1 MSSGEASPSS
11 RDSTNIFLPIGVNS
25 TQLGQP
31 ELVIDTG
38 IDIDKLIGSLVISLQ
53 AAQVASM
60 ELQRQSDHAETE
72 RVDAELALGRHDR
85 PRSSRRRPPSMRP
98 RWSIGSPRRSSSS
111 GRSGTR
117 VPRHESGTRHEVLI
131 RHGHSA
137 LFGVKGVVGSA
148 GVLHVSNI
156 LNQHLL

>member
-72 RVDAELALGRHDR
+72 RVDAELALAEARQTETVTKKAAINAATVVNRISTQIEQLREIRDESSEARGRY
-85 PRSSRRRPPSMRP
+85 
-98 RWSIGSPRRSSSS
+98 
-111 GRSGTR
+111 
-117 VPRHESGTRHEVLI
+117 
-131 RHGHSA
+131 A
-137 LFGVKGVVGSA
+137 A
-148 GVLHVSNI
+148 
-156 LNQHLL
+156 